1 MSPRWRSVIFITNN
15 CSCVDL
21 QDLDEIIVHLQ
32 LLLRK
37 MVNSDKY
44 LECLGN
50 MPRCDRFL
58 PLSVASIVGSV
69 GKVIEE
75 MHSQLDDQIGGL
87 L

>member
-1 MSPRWRSVIFITNN
+1 
-15 CSCVDL
+15 
-21 QDLDEIIVHLQ
+21 
-32 LLLRK
+32 

-50 MPRCDRFL
+50 MPWSDGFL
-58 PLSVASIVGSV
+58 PLSVARIVGSV
-69 GKVIEE
+69 RKVIEE

>member
-1 MSPRWRSVIFITNN
+1 M
-15 CSCVDL
+15 
-21 QDLDEIIVHLQ
+21 HLQ

-50 MPRCDRFL
+50 MPWSDGFL
-58 PLSVASIVGSV
+58 PLSVARIVGSV